1 MESCQTGNQ
10 LACMK
15 YSPCL
20 VLAQGQISQG
30 NAIANPAESTFP
42 VGENGALSVDN
53 TDVSGIESSS
63 VSNKTTA
70 FVPDAAAVGAG
81 TDPAGSTLPD
91 SNPTEQGEN
100 ETIESSSMSNE
111 TTSVPDSTAG
121 TTEDGDAFNE
131 SPLNIPEISAV
142 NETTVNIPDLS
153 TVDNPSSNVSAQVG
167 GPPVPTKDL
176 NVLCSED
183 FISKPAGLEACL
195 QSCELGRCCGAD
207 DETGCFAT
215 HMETCYLYY
224 PCNAVYDLIY
234 QERNNVT

>member
-1 MESCQTGNQ
+1 
-10 LACMK
+10 
-15 YSPCL
+15 
-20 VLAQGQISQG
+20 
-30 NAIANPAESTFP
+30 